1 VSSLVLN
8 GFLSDNGSEVADL
21 EYHKLSVEQIFR
33 TFSTS
38 SSQGL
43 SHAEVVDRQKKYG
56 KNVLSPPPSRWFV
69 KIIKYLFGGFGSVL
83 FIASILVFI
92 SWKPLGEP
100 PAVANLALGIV
111 LALVFTI
118 QAMVGSKSID
128 TLSS

>member
-1 VSSLVLN
+1 MSSLVLD
-8 GFLSDNGSEVADL
+8 GFLSDDDLEVADL

-38 SSQGL
+38 RSQGL
-43 SHAEVVDRQKKYG
+43 SHTEVVDRQKKYG
-56 KNVLSPPPSRWFV
+56 KNVLSPPPTRWFI
-69 KIIKYLFGGFGSVL
+69 KAIKYLFGGFGSVL

-111 LALVFTI
+111 LALVFAI
-118 QAMVGSKSID
+118 QAMVGGNRL
-128 TLSS
+128 TP